1 MILFKRCALGLVL
14 ALVTLVAVMG
24 VNTWRKSSQ
33 QLAESTVA
41 PVTVDAAAA
50 AKRLAGSIPFKTVSQ
65 EVPTD
70 AGDAEFKKLHAYLAQ
85 QFPLLHAS
93 LRREAVGHSLLY
105 TWAGTDPKALPIAIL
120 AHQDVVPI
128 ASGTEKTW
136 AVDPFGGV
144 IQDGFVWGRGTLDD
158 KGNIV
163 AQMEAIELLLASGFK
178 PRQTIYLALG
188 HDEEIGG
195 MQGNQA
201 VVALLVSR
209 GVKLDFVLDE
219 GMVITEGV
227 FPGLAQPLALIG
239 LAEKGGVSLGLSY
252 DGKPGHSSM
261 PTVPSAIGSMAQALA
276 KLEARQMP
284 GGIQG
289 VAAQMFAVLAPEMP
303 WLNRVLLSNLWLTA
317 PLVQAQLE
325 KSAAANAM
333 LRTTTALTIVNGGNK
348 ANVLPGHVD
357 ATVNFRL
364 LPGDT
369 IAGVHEHVAK
379 VVGNEAIQ
387 IKLGDGREA
396 SPISPSHA
404 AGYQMIA
411 KTVRQLFP
419 GVIVAPGLVIAG
431 TDSRLYTPLTD
442 NIYRFSP
449 MRFKSDDL
457 ARLHGTNERI
467 PIANYVE
474 VIQFYHQLLRNL

>member
-1 MILFKRCALGLVL
+1 MARLKRISVL
-14 ALVTLVAVMG
+14 ALSLLLGLAVVLG
-24 VNTWRKSSQ
+24 INTWRQGSQ
-33 QLAESTVA
+33 QLAEAAVTPVA
-41 PVTVDAAAA
+41 VDAAAA
-50 AKRLAGSIPFKTVSQ
+50 AKRLGGAIRFKTVSQ
-65 EVPTD
+65 ELATP
-70 AGDAEFKKLHAYLAQ
+70 AGDAEFKQLHAYLAV
-85 QFPLLHAS
+85 QFPLVHAT
-93 LRREAVGHSLLY
+93 LKREAVGNSLLY
-105 TWAGTDPKALPIAIL
+105 TWVGTDAKALPVALL

-136 AVDPFGGV
+136 TVDPFGGV
-144 IQDGFVWGRGTLDD
+144 IQDGFIWGRGTLDD
-158 KGNIV
+158 KGNIT
-163 AQMEAIELLLASGFK
+163 AQMEAIEALIASGFK

-195 MQGNQA
+195 GQGNQA
-201 VVALLVSR
+201 IVALLVSR
-209 GVKLDFVLDE
+209 GVKLDFVIDE
-219 GMVITEGV
+219 GMVITDGV
-227 FPGLAQPLALIG
+227 FPGLSQPLALIG

-261 PTVPSAIGSMAQALA
+261 PTVPSAIGSMAKALA
-276 KLEARQMP
+276 KLETQQMP
-284 GGIQG
+284 GGIKG
-289 VAAQMFAVLAPEMP
+289 VAAEMFAALAPEMP

-317 PLVQAQLE
+317 PLVQGQLE

-348 ANVLPGHVD
+348 ANVLPGHVE

-369 IAGVHEHVAK
+369 IAGVHDHVAR
-379 VVGNEAIQ
+379 VVANDAIKIQ
-387 IKLGDGREA
+387 KGDGREA
-396 SPISPSHA
+396 SPISPSTA

-411 KTVRQLFP
+411 RTVRQLFP
-419 GVIVAPGLVIAG
+419 GVVVAPGLVIAG

-449 MRFKSDDL
+449 MRFRSDDL

-467 PIANYVE
+467 AVANYVE